1 MFLNIG
7 QNPLEFY
14 KLVVEFVQ
22 YFLKK
27 TCQSILDIF

>member
-14 KLVVEFVQ
+14 KLIVESVQ
-22 YFLKK
+22 Y
-27 TCQSILDIF
+27 IFFKHAKVF

>member
-14 KLVVEFVQ
+14 KLVVEFMQ

-27 TCQSILDIF
+27 HAKVF